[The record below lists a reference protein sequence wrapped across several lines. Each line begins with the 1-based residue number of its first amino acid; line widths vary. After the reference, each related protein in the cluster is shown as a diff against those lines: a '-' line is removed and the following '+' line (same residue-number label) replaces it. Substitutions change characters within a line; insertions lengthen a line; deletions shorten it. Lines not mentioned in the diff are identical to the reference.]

1 MKVFVTGASGF
12 VGTALLPRLVAA
24 GHEVVGLARSDASA
38 AAVEAAGAAPLRGDL
53 DDLDTLRDG
62 AAASDGVVHL
72 AYRHDFADVDAAVR
86 TDRAAIDAIGSALA
100 GSGRTFVIA
109 SGTPI
114 VPGRPSVEADDPED
128 GLLAARLETARR
140 FLALS
145 ERGVRTTSVRLPRTV
160 HDDLG
165 RGGFAGMLVQ
175 IAQQAG
181 VSGYVGDGAARWPAV
196 HVADAARLFQV
207 ALEKGPARGVLHA
220 VDEEGITLLDTA
232 TAIGRALDLPVRE
245 VAADSLGFLGALA
258 AVDQPASSAWTR
270 EQLGW
275 APSGRGLLDALGQA
289 RSAV

>member
-38 AAVEAAGAAPLRGDL
+38 ATVTAAGATALHGDL

-100 GSGRTFVIA
+100 GSGRAFVIA

-114 VPGRPSVEADDPED
+114 VPGRPSVETDDPEE
-128 GLLAARLETARR
+128 GPLSARLETART

-145 ERGVRTTSVRLPRTV
+145 ERDVRTTSVRLPRTV

-175 IAQQAG
+175 IARQSG

-207 ALEKGPARGVLHA
+207 ALEESPARSVLHA

-232 TAIGRALDLPVRE
+232 TAIGRALDVPVRE
-245 VAADSLGFLGALA
+245 VAAESLGFLGALA
-258 AVDQPASSAWTR
+258 TIDQPASSATTR
-270 EQLGW
+270 QRFGW